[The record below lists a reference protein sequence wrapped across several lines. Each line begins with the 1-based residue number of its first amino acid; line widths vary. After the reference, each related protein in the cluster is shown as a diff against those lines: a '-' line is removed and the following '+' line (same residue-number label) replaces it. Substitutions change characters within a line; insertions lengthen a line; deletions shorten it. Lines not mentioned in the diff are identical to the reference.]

1 MTAAGG
7 DAGRASVQDSRKH
20 SPKHPRKHPEE
31 RTTFRGALRGIFRA
45 ALERLSAD
53 GVVGIAA
60 EELPGLV
67 DQVRETADPKFGD
80 YSGTMAMALAKRAGL
95 KPRDVAVE
103 IIRRLDVGDLFE
115 MPTEPVGPGFINLRV
130 REDAL
135 ARAVVSA
142 VRDPRMGV
150 APVAT
155 PETIVIDFG
164 GPNVAKP
171 MHVGHIRSTVIG
183 DALAKILKFRGHH
196 TITDNH
202 LGDWGTQFG
211 MILWGWKHCRD
222 DARFAADPT
231 AELGRLYRLV
241 RKVADAKPEELARDP
256 EAAALAARYPDT
268 GREVLA
274 ETAKLHEGDPE
285 NRALWEQF
293 MPFCRAEIDRIFS
306 RLHVSFDHA
315 LGESFFQ
322 PMLAGVVVE
331 LMADPA
337 VGARESRG
345 AIGIF
350 LNGEDAPP
358 FLIRKA
364 DGAFLYATTDLATL
378 KWRMEHWKPDRIL
391 YVVDSR
397 QGPHFEQLFATA
409 KLWGCGDRQR
419 IDGVELAHIAFGTVL
434 GEDGKPF
441 KTRAGDTVGLES
453 LLDEGVERAGKMQ
466 HAGDKTQSAD
476 GRPQHVGDKTEPA
489 DGRLE
494 RSGDSDQGRSAAGM
508 DAAEQRHAAEIV
520 GMGAIKYADLSQNRT
535 TDYVFSFDKMLQL
548 TGNTAAYMQY
558 AVARVEGIFSKGGI
572 DRVALRQ
579 SVESVS
585 LSTPQ
590 ERALALE
597 LVRFGE
603 ALEDVEIDYR
613 PNVLTAWLYE
623 LAGCYSSFY
632 DALPVLKAE
641 GNERNSRLAVCDL
654 TGRIRRQGLEL
665 LGIGTVEKM

>member
-7 DAGRASVQDSRKH
+7 DAGRASGQDPPEH
-20 SPKHPRKHPEE
+20 STKHPLSG
-31 RTTFRGALRGIFRA
+31 TTFRGALRGIFRA

-53 GVVGIAA
+53 GVVRIAA

-103 IIRRLDVGDLFE
+103 IIHRLDVGDLFE
-115 MPTEPVGPGFINLRV
+115 MPMEPVGPGFINLRV
-130 REDAL
+130 RQDAL
-135 ARAVVSA
+135 ARAVVAA

-150 APVAT
+150 APVAM

-183 DALAKILKFRGHH
+183 DALAKILRFRGHH

-241 RKVADAKPEELARDP
+241 RKVADAKPEEMARDP

-322 PMLAGVVVE
+322 PMLAGVVAE

-337 VGARESRG
+337 VRARESRG

-350 LNGEDAPP
+350 LGGEDAPP

-419 IDGVELAHIAFGTVL
+419 IDGVELVHVAFGTVL

-453 LLDEGVERAGKMQ
+453 LLDEGVERAGRMQ
-466 HAGDKTQSAD
+466 HAGEKPQPAGDTI
-476 GRPQHVGDKTEPA
+476 QHVDTE
-489 DGRLE
+489 GR
-494 RSGDSDQGRSAAGM
+494 AGM
-508 DAAEQRHAAEIV
+508 DAAEQRHVAEIV

-558 AVARVEGIFSKGGI
+558 AVARVEGIFSKGGV

-579 SVESVS
+579 SVEGVS

-641 GNERNSRLAVCDL
+641 GDERNSRLAVCDL
-654 TGRIRRQGLEL
+654 TGRILRQGLEL

>member
-7 DAGRASVQDSRKH
+7 DEGRASVQDPLGDPLKN
-20 SPKHPRKHPEE
+20 PLKNPLGGA
-31 RTTFRGALRGIFRA
+31 TFRGALRGLFRA

-53 GVVGIAA
+53 GVVGITA

-115 MPTEPVGPGFINLRV
+115 IPAEPVGPGFINLRV
-130 REDAL
+130 RQDAL
-135 ARAVVSA
+135 ARAVVAA

-419 IDGVELAHIAFGTVL
+419 IDGVELAHVAFGTVL

-476 GRPQHVGDKTEPA
+476 GRPQHAGDKTQQAGDTIQHVDTE
-489 DGRLE
+489 GRV
-494 RSGDSDQGRSAAGM
+494 GM
-508 DAAEQRHAAEIV
+508 DAAEQRHVAEIV

-558 AVARVEGIFSKGGI
+558 AVARVEGIFSKGGV
-572 DRVALRQ
+572 DCVALRQ
-579 SVESVS
+579 SVEGVS

-641 GNERNSRLAVCDL
+641 GDERNSRLAVCDL
-654 TGRIRRQGLEL
+654 TGRILRQGLEL